1 MLIPKEQWKPAD
13 GIELEKNA
21 EIVVKSNC
29 NYLVIAG
36 PGSGKTELLA
46 QRACFLLQTGI
57 CYSPKRILAISYK
70 KEAAKNLA
78 ERVQKRCGQKLAN
91 RFVSLTFD
99 AFAKSLLDRFLYG
112 LPEVY
117 RPDVNY
123 DINPSVL
130 REGKRSILLRFEG
143 KEPKHLLTGDYVDGI
158 HSLSIENI
166 INKKMTDKKLPFNNE
181 PNNLEEWMINEL
193 WKLFLKGDKD
203 FKPALTFPMISRL
216 AEYILRENPFVLKA
230 LRATYSHVFLDE
242 FQDITGVQYDLLK
255 TCFLGSNAVIT
266 AVGDNKQRIMEWAGA
281 LRNSFE
287 LFEKDFN
294 AQRINLLMNHRSAP
308 RLVELQKV
316 FIKEAFGEKI
326 DLSDLKIE
334 NSKKWSKDDGICE
347 VWIFNDYI
355 KEAQILSENIKKWLN
370 SEDLSHRDICVLVKQ
385 RPSKYT
391 NMLIKTL
398 AENSMNARDEGEVS
412 DLLNE
417 EIIQFI
423 INLFSLALNIN
434 GNNSYTFVYD
444 FIKILNGYDDDTPE
458 RFLIKLESEITE
470 LLRFANEKLLKIDNQ
485 KQIVELYKII
495 IRYLKMDR
503 LISYFPQYRNTA
515 WFNDLMNKSIK
526 LLWNEFEITN
536 NWSKAITNFIG
547 INSIPIMTI
556 HKSKGLEYDTVV
568 FIGLEDSAF
577 WSIKNQP
584 EQDTCAFFV
593 ALSRAK
599 RRVIITFS
607 KYRDVGLV

>member
-13 GIELEKNA
+13 EIELEKNA

-57 CYSPKRILAISYK
+57 CYTPKRILAISYK

-91 RFVSLTFD
+91 IFVSLTFD
-99 AFAKSLLDRFLYG
+99 AFAKSLLDRFMFG
-112 LPEVY
+112 LPEEYIPNV
-117 RPDVNY
+117 DY
-123 DINPSVL
+123 DIITSEL
-130 REGKRSILLRFEG
+130 RKMGQSILLRFKG
-143 KEPKHLLTGDYVDGI
+143 KEPKQLLTGDYVDGVY
-158 HSLSIENI
+158 SLSIENI
-166 INKKMTDKKLPFNNE
+166 LDKKMTDKKLPFNNE
-181 PNNLEEWMINEL
+181 PNNLEEWLIKEL
-193 WKLFLKGDKD
+193 WKLFLKGDRD
-203 FKPALTFPMISRL
+203 FKAAITFPMISRL

-255 TCFLGSNAVIT
+255 TCFLGSNAIIT

-287 LFEKDFN
+287 LFEKEFN
-294 AQRINLLMNHRSAP
+294 AQRRNLFMNHRSAP

-316 FIKEAFGEKI
+316 FIKEAFAENI
-326 DLSDLKIE
+326 DLSDLKIG

-347 VWIFNDYI
+347 VWVFNDYI

-370 SEDLSHRDICVLVKQ
+370 SEGLKHRDICVLVKQ
-385 RPSKYT
+385 RPSEYT

-398 AENSMNARDEGEVS
+398 AENGINARDEGEVS

-423 INLFSLALNIN
+423 ISLISLALNIN

-444 FIKILNGYDDDTPE
+444 FIKILKGYDDDTPE
-458 RFLIKLESEITE
+458 RSLNKLDSEIAE
-470 LLRFANEKLLKIDNQ
+470 LVRSIREKLIESDNQ
-485 KQIVELYKII
+485 KQVVELFRII
-495 IRYLKMDR
+495 I
-503 LISYFPQYRNTA
+503 QY
-515 WFNDLMNKSIK
+515 
-526 LLWNEFEITN
+526 
-536 NWSKAITNFIG
+536 
-547 INSIPIMTI
+547 
-556 HKSKGLEYDTVV
+556 
-568 FIGLEDSAF
+568 
-577 WSIKNQP
+577 
-584 EQDTCAFFV
+584 
-593 ALSRAK
+593 
-599 RRVIITFS
+599 
-607 KYRDVGLV
+607 